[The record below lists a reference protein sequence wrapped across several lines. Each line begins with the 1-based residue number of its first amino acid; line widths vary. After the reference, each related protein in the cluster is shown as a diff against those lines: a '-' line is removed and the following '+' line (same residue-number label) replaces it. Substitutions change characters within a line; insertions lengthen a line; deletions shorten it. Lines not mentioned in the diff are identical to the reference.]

1 MTGLKKKHALFFVII
16 IGLFLVVLLCNR
28 CGVLEPLLEPFQGWA
43 GRTEKPLAVEPGVGE
58 AELKVLRERLEA
70 AFNIVSTSLCPS
82 FNLVKEE
89 MAKGAQGL
97 QSSTKAEKEAAA
109 IKQMTEE
116 AGGRIYDCRSYPDHL
131 QVPADIGNIVSNSAA
146 YLYTKLMTLTE
157 NVKAALSCK
166 PMEGYAD
173 VCSAELMSVRKK
185 LETEKAA
192 ASCMDPASVDNLTKK
207 MMLETRIKSIE
218 GAVNDPAWEP
228 VVGKIR
234 VALKFFME
242 IKAKIDAGTLMPDC
256 GDGMV
261 IPGRTF

>member
-1 MTGLKKKHALFFVII
+1 MTGLKKKYALFLVII

-28 CGVLEPLLEPFQGWA
+28 CGVLEPFAETWA
-43 GRTEKPLAVEPGVGE
+43 GRTEKPLAVEPGVDE
-58 AELKVLRERLEA
+58 AELKTLRERLEA
-70 AFNIVSTSLCPS
+70 GFNIVSTGLCPS

-89 MAKGAQGL
+89 IAKGAQGD
-97 QSSTKAEKEAAA
+97 TKAEKEAAA

-131 QVPADIGNIVSNSAA
+131 QVPADIGVIVSKTAA
-146 YLYTKLMTLTE
+146 YLFTKLTNLR
-157 NVKAALSCK
+157 NDVNAALSCK
-166 PMEGYAD
+166 PNLPGPTEGYAD

-192 ASCMDPASVDNLTKK
+192 ESCMDPASVDNLTKK

-218 GAVNDPAWEP
+218 GAINSSGWKPII
-228 VVGKIR
+228 GMINQY
-234 VALKFFME
+234 LKEFME

-256 GDGMV
+256 GDGGMV
-261 IPGRTF
+261 IPGRT

>member
-1 MTGLKKKHALFFVII
+1 MTGLKKKHALFLVII

-28 CGVLEPLLEPFQGWA
+28 CGVLEPFQGWA

-70 AFNIVSTSLCPS
+70 AFNIVSTGLCPS
-82 FNLVKEE
+82 FNLVKDE
-89 MAKGAQGL
+89 MAKGAQGD
-97 QSSTKAEKEAAA
+97 TNAEKEAAA

-131 QVPADIGNIVSNSAA
+131 QVPADIGVIVSNSAA
-146 YLYTKLMTLTE
+146 YLYTKLTALTE

-185 LETEKAA
+185 LETEKQA

-234 VALKFFME
+234 DALKYFME

-261 IPGRTF
+261 IPGRT